1 MTIRTTIRMDLKTKS
16 MSGTL
21 SRVNAV
27 QADKYSRDLSFLLYD
42 GSLAWAIPEGASAIV
57 RYCRADGSGGSY
69 DLMPD
74 GSKACE
80 ILGNTVTARL
90 APAVL
95 SVPGP
100 VRLAVGLIVGETE
113 INTFT
118 VIVDVEANPGLVPT
132 AEGYYKVLGSL
143 PETAISYGTA
153 DLTAGTSPLA
163 TGSLYLVYE

>member
-1 MTIRTTIRMDLKTKS
+1 MVITNEIETDLA
-16 MSGTL
+16 
-21 SRVNAV
+21 RRRVIPVVNAV
-27 QADKYSRDLSFLLYD
+27 QNDKYSRDIRFLLYNNGD
-42 GSLAWAIPEGASAIV
+42 AWEPEGASAIV

-74 GSKACE
+74 GTAACE

-100 VRLAVGLIVGETE
+100 VRLAVGLMVGETE

-143 PETAISYGTA
+143 PETAITYGTA

>member
-1 MTIRTTIRMDLKTKS
+1 MIITDVTMDMTGCATP
-16 MSGTL
+16 
-21 SRVNAV
+21 RVYAV
-27 QADKYSRDLSFLLYD
+27 QGDKNSRGIRLRLYQSGVPYD
-42 GSLAWAIPEGASAIV
+42 PGAATVVV

-69 DLMPD
+69 DTMED
-74 GSKACE
+74 GSKA
-80 ILGNTVTARL
+80 GYVGVNAVTAYL

-100 VRLAVGLIVGETE
+100 VRVSVGLILEEQE
-113 INTFT
+113 INTFS
-118 VIVDVEANPGLVPT
+118 VIVDVEANPGLVVT

-143 PETAISYGTA
+143 PETAITYGTA

>member
-1 MTIRTTIRMDLKTKS
+1 MVITNEIETDLA
-16 MSGTL
+16 
-21 SRVNAV
+21 RRRVIPVVNAV
-27 QADKYSRDLSFLLYD
+27 QNDKYSRDIRFLLHNN
-42 GSLAWAIPEGASAIV
+42 GVAWEPEGASAIV

-74 GSKACE
+74 GTAACE

-118 VIVDVEANPGLVPT
+118 VIVDVEANPGLMPT

-143 PETAISYGTA
+143 PETAITYGTE
-153 DLTAGTSPLA
+153 DLVAGVSPLPVG
-163 TGSLYLVYE
+163 TLYFVYE

>member
-16 MSGTL
+16 ISGTP

-27 QADKYSRDLSFLLYD
+27 QADKYSRELTFMLYD
-42 GSLAWAIPEGASAIV
+42 GSLAWAIPEGTSAIV
-57 RYCRADGSGGSY
+57 RYCRSDGSGGSY

-74 GSKACE
+74 GTEACY
-80 ILGNTVTARL
+80 ILNNAVTVKL

-100 VRLAVGLIVGETE
+100 VRVGVGLILGEQE
-113 INTFT
+113 INTFS
-118 VIVDVEANPGLVPT
+118 VIVDVEANPGLVAT

-143 PETAISYGTA
+143 PETAITFGTE
-153 DLTAGTSPLA
+153 DLVAGVSPLP
-163 TGSLYLVYE
+163 TGTLYFVYE